1 MARVKDNILLK
12 NVSGTIGKQM
22 NVFNRYGET
31 YLRTT
36 KKKQQVQFSAMQIQS
51 QHNFT
56 DAVVYS
62 KQVIKDPEMNLY
74 YLSLARKGQS
84 AFNVAMKDALSAPV
98 ISLIDADAYTGESGQ
113 VISIRAVDFFRVYQ
127 VNVEIIDVAGKVIE
141 KGAAVQQWKP
151 MYWDYTTTVVM
162 DMKQVEKIQV
172 TAADMPGN
180 QTKAILAFTDG

>member
-1 MARVKDNILLK
+1 MAHVKDNILLK

-36 KKKQQVQFSAMQIQS
+36 KKKKQVKFSARQLQS
-51 QHNFT
+51 QYNFA
-56 DAVVYS
+56 DAVVYA

-84 AFNVAMKDALSAPV
+84 AYNVAMKDALGAPV
-98 ISLIDADAYTGESGQ
+98 INDINIDAYTGKSGQ

-127 VNVEIIDVAGKVIE
+127 VTVEIIDLSGEIIE

-151 MYWDYTTTVVM
+151 MYWDYKTTVAPGIE
-162 DMKQVEKIQV
+162 QVGKIQV
-172 TAADMPGN
+172 TAVDMPGN
-180 QTKAILAFTDG
+180 RTGAILELTG